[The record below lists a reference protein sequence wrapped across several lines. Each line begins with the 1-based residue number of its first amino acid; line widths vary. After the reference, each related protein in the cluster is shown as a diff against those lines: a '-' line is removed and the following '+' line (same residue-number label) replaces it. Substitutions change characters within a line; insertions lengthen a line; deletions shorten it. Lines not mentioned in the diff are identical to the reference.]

1 LQGGR
6 TEDQLALFT
15 ENAGN
20 DNAGY
25 HV

>member
-1 LQGGR
+1 LRGGS
-6 TEDQLALFT
+6 TEDQLALFF